1 MDDLLEMLTIDDL
14 NDTQRDLAE
23 CIGFE
28 SYIALVRRFA
38 GESIC
43 VPMPASIAVE
53 ARNRLILAEYNGYNT
68 TALGKKY
75 QLAEC
80 TIRSIIRNSGLRNRN
95 EPPPGQLSFF
105 DKPL

>member
-1 MDDLLEMLTIDDL
+1 MDILTIDDL
-14 NDTQRDLAE
+14 SDTQRELAE

-53 ARNRLILAEYNGYNT
+53 ARNRLIIAEYNGYNT

-80 TIRSIIRNSGLRNRN
+80 TIRSIIRSSGTKNRD
-95 EPPPGQLSFF
+95 EPPPGQISLF
-105 DKPL
+105 DSLP